1 MQKTRKSVRK
11 EKVPAIL
18 SKKLEHALKGY
29 VPEIG
34 NLDDINIVKSLG
46 KLKKKLET
54 IDSRVF
60 REIEQKKDLKKLT
73 SKMKEIQREEGQLI
87 YQITRRNLDF

>member
-1 MQKTRKSVRK
+1 MRQTRKNVKR

-60 REIEQKKDLKKLT
+60 RDIERSKDLKKLT

>member
-1 MQKTRKSVRK
+1 MRQTRKNVKR

-29 VPEIG
+29 VPEMG

-60 REIEQKKDLKKLT
+60 RDIERSKDLKKLT